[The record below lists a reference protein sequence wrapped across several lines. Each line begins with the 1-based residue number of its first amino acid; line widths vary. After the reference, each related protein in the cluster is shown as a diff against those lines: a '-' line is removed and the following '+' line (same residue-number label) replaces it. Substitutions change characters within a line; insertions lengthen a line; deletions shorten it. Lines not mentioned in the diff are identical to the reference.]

1 MPTACLAVALIA
13 PPSALAAMSKC
24 WSGKMTVPQY
34 LGCLR
39 SIPLKTARRD
49 CTLEVLHD
57 ELSSIY
63 TYSGMVRDS
72 SANDARLAR
81 GFHFKVHQMHLKE
94 YLHESWAALAE
105 ETSAGMFA
113 LRIVQMLTKFHDAH
127 TGVYINPI
135 FRTRVNPPVVV
146 EAFEATPGHLA
157 FRVVDG
163 SGSAGKVINQ
173 VNGKPALDYFLEV
186 AELMAIDRSRGAMLN
201 RFLSRQFLSGVPPP
215 QDGAFDVAYSDGSSE
230 KLQWSVYLPATACN
244 LGNDYLICGEADVDA
259 GKCDNQTAIMQTCF
273 DYNADFDNLQKLVLK
288 LGKSPLRC
296 SEGGT
301 RLPLPTSH
309 NLGPSGRSPAEKMET
324 MPLPEDPAPAAGTR
338 GVGRDVDSG
347 PPVVVHFH
355 GNGCEVLKVTL
366 PSGGASTVLKISS
379 FSGSDEEILQCAK
392 SAVDLASE
400 VSDGSLV
407 VDVISNGGGSV
418 SAGYVLNDFLYRS
431 MPGSRLRQP
440 WDSCEW
446 YDMPK
451 NEMLDWLVSL
461 SQRDL
466 PDFRG
471 KVTELAARMDQGA
484 EALSEDPH
492 FFGEFDK
499 VQNLRTAAE
508 CLRTLA
514 HKFGE
519 DSLNRREP
527 SVRVLRDALYT
538 QCLEVAQPFGGNRGI
553 ELMGYQMSNQYPHAL
568 LAPSWNFYTSTVT
581 KMRGGNFTSFS
592 DMTFLSSACPA
603 YVAAF
608 PKVYGETVLTS
619 GSWPEAPQTKLKHIT
634 YLSDGLC
641 GSTCSVSSTTPFLDG
656 LSTFVTFGGVP
667 GEPMDITSFNGGNV
681 RTYQDGRPNGYSLWK
696 DALDTFIDAWIYF
709 PEDSEAPSRFFLPV
723 PLNVYMVRFA
733 QRAEYPRALGPKAL
747 PREWYLI
754 PASYHLNVWSS
765 DNLNTYRDAS
775 TRAKETLF
783 DLYSQTAALPP
794 KPRQRQGDNY
804 QATERVLQYE
814 GLYVKDYTDV
824 SVDDC
829 KDLCS
834 ASMHCNSF
842 TYSDGTCGLKSLCV
856 TGSEWVVPEGALNAA
871 ARTFYRTACRDPS
884 AAVEPQALFSSGTG
898 AAGSTTSLP
907 ALAAGAAVV
916 AAVAQLGLAA
926 VLWRRRASR
935 HAQLTLLPLE
945 DAGAAIILEEHSI
958 E

>member
-1 MPTACLAVALIA
+1 MALIA
-13 PPSALAAMSKC
+13 LPRALAAKAKC
-24 WSGKMTVPQY
+24 WSGNISVPEY
-34 LGCLR
+34 LACLR
-39 SIPLKTARRD
+39 SIPLQTARRD
-49 CTLEVLHD
+49 CTLEVLRD

-72 SANDARLAR
+72 SANDARLAP
-81 GFHFKVHQMHLKE
+81 GFDFEVHQMHLKE
-94 YLHESWAALAE
+94 YLHESWAALSE

-135 FRTRVNPPVVV
+135 FRTYIRPPVVV

-157 FRVVDG
+157 FRVVVG

-186 AELMAIDRSRGAMLN
+186 AELKAIDRSRGAMLN

-215 QDGAFDVAYSDGSSE
+215 QDGDFDVAYSDGSSD
-230 KLQWSVYLPATACN
+230 KLQWSVYFPSTACN
-244 LGNDYLICGEADVDA
+244 LGNDYLICGKDEVDA
-259 GKCDNQTAIMQTCF
+259 GKCDNQTTIMQACF

-301 RLPLPTSH
+301 RLPLPTSRD
-309 NLGPSGRSPAEKMET
+309 LGPSGPSPAEKMET
-324 MPLPEDPAPAAGTR
+324 MPLPEDPTPADGTR
-338 GVGRDVDSG
+338 GAGRDIGSG

-355 GNGCEVLKVTL
+355 GNDCEVLKVTL

-379 FSGSDEEILQCAK
+379 FVGSDEEILQCAK
-392 SAVDLASE
+392 SAVDLAAE
-400 VSDGSLV
+400 VSDGSLL
-407 VDVISNGGGSV
+407 VDVISNGGGYV
-418 SAGYVLNDFLYRS
+418 SAGFVLNDFLYRS
-431 MPGSRLRQP
+431 MPGSRFRQP

-484 EALSEDPH
+484 EALSEDSN
-492 FFGEFDK
+492 FFGEYTK

-519 DSLNRREP
+519 DSLNRDCEP

-538 QCLEVAQPFGGNRGI
+538 QCLKVAQPFGGDRGI
-553 ELMGYQMSNQYPHAL
+553 QLMGYQMSNQYPHAL
-568 LAPSWNFYTSTVT
+568 VAPSWNFYTSTVT
-581 KMRGGNFTSFS
+581 KMRGGKCTSFS
-592 DMTFLSSACPA
+592 HMTFLSGACPA
-603 YVAAF
+603 YYAAF
-608 PKVYGETVLTS
+608 PEVYGETVLNA
-619 GSWPEAPQTKLKHIT
+619 GSWPEQPQTKLKRIT
-634 YLSDGLC
+634 YISDGLC
-641 GSTCSVSSTTPFLDG
+641 GSTCSVSSTTPFIDG

-681 RTYQDGRPNGYSLWK
+681 KTYQDGRPEGYSLWK

-709 PEDSEAPSRFFLPV
+709 PDSKGPSRFFLPV

-775 TRAKETLF
+775 KKAKETLF

-794 KPRQRQGDNY
+794 KPRQRPGDSY

-834 ASMHCNSF
+834 ASMQCNSF
-842 TYSDGTCGLKSLCV
+842 TYNDGTCGLKSLCV
-856 TGSEWVVPEGALNAA
+856 TGSELVVPEVALNAVT
-871 ARTFYRTACRDPS
+871 RTFYRTACREAPP
-884 AAVEPQALFSSGTG
+884 AVEPQALFSSGTG
-898 AAGSTTSLP
+898 VPGSATSLP
-907 ALAAGAAVV
+907 ALAAGTAV
-916 AAVAQLGLAA
+916 AALVAQLGLAA
-926 VLWRRRASR
+926 ALWGRRASR
-935 HAQLTLLPLE
+935 HAQLTLVPLEE
-945 DAGAAIILEEHSI
+945 DAGAAMILEEHSI